1 MHTPR
6 LRSAVLVVLLAA
18 VTAGLCVAA
27 HDSSSAAGT
36 HLDTEAILATAISKI
51 ATTSRCR
58 ARMRGRFFSNHKT
71 CYDMTE
77 EDKMGI
83 AVDVTVR
90 AECREGV
97 CCVVEVLW
105 VRCSA
110 MCVRK
115 WLGGGLA

>member
-1 MHTPR
+1 MHMPR
-6 LRSAVLVVLLAA
+6 LRSASLVVLLAA
-18 VTAGLCVAA
+18 ATAALCVTA
-27 HDSSSAAGT
+27 HDSSS
-36 HLDTEAILATAISKI
+36 DTDAILSTAISKI
-51 ATTSRCR
+51 ATTTRCR

>member
-6 LRSAVLVVLLAA
+6 LRSAAIVVLLAA
-18 VTAGLCVAA
+18 ATASFCVAA
-27 HDSSSAAGT
+27 HDSSS
-36 HLDTEAILATAISKI
+36 EALATAISKI
-51 ATTSRCR
+51 ATTTRCR

-90 AECREGV
+90 AEERGCVLCR
-97 CCVVEVLW
+97 
-105 VRCSA
+105 VRCVGCA
-110 MCVRK
+110 VQCDVC
-115 WLGGGLA
+115 A